1 MLNFRLKRVLVLVCL
16 LSLILI
22 ITSCSKNKALQK
34 FDFEPEKFTL
44 EDLSIYDADTDKLIS
59 IGMDKNEVEGI
70 LGKSGSE
77 TEQQKIYKYNNYN
90 GLSVFYRDNKVAA
103 VALLG
108 DEDNSSKARYKTI
121 RNINLDFLRKDVEE
135 AYGEQPTANVSYM
148 LIKKGDTLEYI
159 KDSHSE
165 ALKNIDFEMNKVYY
179 ISFMFKSKS
188 HEEISNII
196 IGDSDY
202 IMKYE

>member
-1 MLNFRLKRVLVLVCL
+1 MLNFRLKPILGLVCL

-22 ITSCSKNKALQK
+22 ITSCSKNKDLQK
-34 FDFEPEKFTL
+34 FDFEPEKFKL
-44 EDLSIYDADTDKLIS
+44 EDLSIYDTDTDKLIS
-59 IGMDKNEVEGI
+59 IGMDKSEVEGI
-70 LGKSGSE
+70 LGESGSE
-77 TEQQKIYKYNNYN
+77 SEQQKRYKYNNYN

-108 DEDNSSKARYKTI
+108 DQDNSSKARYKTI

-135 AYGEQPTANVSYM
+135 AYGEQPTANISYM

-159 KDSHSE
+159 KDSNSE
-165 ALKNIDFEMNKVYY
+165 ALKNINFDMKKVYY
-179 ISFMFKSKS
+179 ISFLFKSKS
-188 HEEISNII
+188 DEKISNII

-202 IMKYE
+202 NMKYE